1 MVRAEPEEN
10 GLPPNPLQ
18 AHFEAGGLAFV
29 VMVDELAAGVADAL

>member
-1 MVRAEPEEN
+1 
-10 GLPPNPLQ
+10 LPPNPLQ